1 MLNLFVLNIKTLL
14 RYRELIGSLVGKELK
29 ARYRGSALGMLWT
42 FLNPLLLLTVY
53 ALVFSVYM
61 RVEMENYAVF
71 MFAGLLPWIWF
82 STSLLDGV
90 NSVVSSGDLITKSMF
105 PAEILP
111 MVKIV
116 ANLVNYVLSLPL
128 LLFFMF
134 VYNIPMTLQMVWLPI
149 IMIAQ
154 LTLIV
159 GLVYLFAAVNVK
171 FRDTQHVLNSALVL
185 WFFISPILYP
195 ATQVPEEYRFT
206 FLLNPIAP
214 LVIGY
219 QNIFVHGTPP
229 DLTAIGAVFG
239 VGLFVTIFSVAWF
252 ERNKETFAEEI

>member
-1 MLNLFVLNIKTLL
+1 MFTLFLENVKTVV

-111 MVKIV
+111 MIKIV

-128 LLFFMF
+128 LFFF
-134 VYNIPMTLQMVWLPI
+134 LVVYGVPITGQLIWLPLV
-149 IMIAQ
+149 MTAQ
-154 LTLIV
+154 TLLTV
-159 GLVYLFAAVNVK
+159 GLVYLFSAINVR
-171 FRDTQHVLNSALVL
+171 FRDTQHVLGNGLTL

-195 ATQVPEEYRFT
+195 AAQVPEEYRFT
-206 FLLNPIAP
+206 FLLNPMAP
-214 LVIGY
+214 LVMAY
-219 QNIFVHGTPP
+219 QDIFVHGVAPNM
-229 DLTAIGAVFG
+229 TAVAWVGAVG
-239 VGLFVTIFSVAWF
+239 AVVSLFSIALF
-252 ERNKETFAEEI
+252 ERSKETFAEEI